1 MSRRLSPI
9 VAVFLTV
16 FLDMLS
22 FGLVIPDIQLRG
34 DELGAH
40 GFVRGLLIATF
51 SIAQLL
57 TSPFLGRLSDSV
69 GRRRILLLTTIL
81 ATISFFFYAHADVLW
96 AMFVARV
103 LAGVAGANLGVA
115 YAYIADVTKPEQR
128 ARGMG
133 LIGAAFGL
141 GFVLGPVF
149 GAYLVHLG
157 GGKPL
162 VMGYVAAGLGFLN
175 FLFVLL
181 FLPESV
187 KEKIEAKARQST
199 LRNLLVALKTP
210 TFGLLLSLFF
220 VYNFAFSNLESTY
233 FLLVVQ
239 HFGLTQQEGAYLLAL
254 VRVVSAITQGALVR
268 IAVKR
273 WGEVRVVRVAYL
285 IIAPMLAI
293 VPFAPPWLP
302 QIAGIVVM
310 GLTTGLAQPCL
321 SSLISRAAPADM
333 QGGTFGLTQALGATA
348 RIVGPMIGNQL
359 FDLAYWAPYALAGI
373 LVCIPAV
380 MSRSIRMPEPQA
392 A

>member
-1 MSRRLSPI
+1 VPRRLSPI

-51 SIAQLL
+51 SLAQLL
-57 TSPFLGRLSDSV
+57 TAPFLGRLSDTL
-69 GRRRILLLTTIL
+69 GRRKILLVSTIL
-81 ATISFFFYAHADVLW
+81 ATVSFLFYAHADVLW

-115 YAYIADVTKPEQR
+115 YAYIADVTTPEER

-141 GFVLGPVF
+141 GFVLGPVI
-149 GAYLVHLG
+149 GAYLVQLG

-162 VMGYVAAGLGFLN
+162 VMGYVAAGLGFVN
-175 FLFVLL
+175 FLFVLFL
-181 FLPESV
+181 LPESV
-187 KEKIEAKARQST
+187 KAAVEAKARQST
-199 LRNLLVALKTP
+199 LANLLIALRTP
-210 TFGLLLSLFF
+210 TFGLLLALFF

-233 FLLVVQ
+233 FLLVVK
-239 HFGLTQQEGAYLLAL
+239 HFGLTQQEGSYLLAL
-254 VRVVSAITQGALVR
+254 VGVVSAVTQGALVR
-268 IAVKR
+268 LAVKR
-273 WGEVRVVRVAYL
+273 WGEVRVVRAAYL
-285 IIAPMLAI
+285 VIAPMLAI

-310 GLTTGLAQPCL
+310 GLATGLAQPCL

-333 QGGTFGLTQALGATA
+333 QGGSFGLTQALGACA
-348 RIVGPMIGNQL
+348 RILGPMIGNQL
-359 FDLAYWAPYALAGI
+359 FDLAFWAPYALAGL
-373 LVCIPAV
+373 LVCVPAFL
-380 MSRSIRMPEPQA
+380 SRSIRLPA
-392 A
+392 AA